1 VGSAKS
7 QLDLDRVRA
16 CEAKGI
22 FLFNDNEKSES
33 IDVINQDDYSTK
45 LKVVSLVNYLSQ
57 ELALRKQ
64 SNRPVIICQT
74 LSHEVCT
81 SLLNFGVDRIIS
93 LTNMK
98 YTLLAYASLFPGF
111 LSLFINLTVP
121 SNIYNKKG
129 ATADPKKWKNEFEWG
144 HSFELIEIP
153 VMANTSA
160 DIRRLSFSQVS
171 YLTQIEDLSIHI
183 SLSLP
188 PLPSPGRLVGFC
200 MSAPMGRVS
209 VSQ

>member
-1 VGSAKS
+1 MGSAKS

-16 CEAKGI
+16 CDAKAI
-22 FLFNDNEKSES
+22 LIFNDNDKSDE
-33 IDVINQDDYSTK
+33 IDVIDQDDYSTK

-57 ELALRKQ
+57 EMAVRKQ
-64 SNRPVIICQT
+64 TTRPVIICQT

-129 ATADPKKWKNEFEWG
+129 ATSDPKKWKNEFEWG
-144 HSFELIEIP
+144 HSFELIEVPIQP
-153 VMANTSA
+153 NTSQ
-160 DIRRLSFSQVS
+160 DVKRLSFSQVITS
-171 YLTQIEDLSIHI
+171 HH
-183 SLSLP
+183 
-188 PLPSPGRLVGFC
+188 VC
-200 MSAPMGRVS
+200 
-209 VSQ
+209 